1 MGFLCYVVHMIK
13 RNKYNKIIIES
24 TFNGKIEQSTATG
37 VKCIETFKAER
48 LADYG
53 KDAKI
58 VSIQQDE
65 DSASWAKALEQDKNY
80 KHNG

>member
-1 MGFLCYVVHMIK
+1 MIK
-13 RNKYNKIIIES
+13 TNNYKKIIIES
-24 TFNGKIEQSTATG
+24 TFERSTATG

-80 KHNG
+80 KYNG

>member
-1 MGFLCYVVHMIK
+1 MIK
-13 RNKYNKIIIES
+13 TNNYKKIIIES
-24 TFNGKIEQSTATG
+24 TFNGKIERSTATG

-58 VSIQQDE
+58 VSIQHDE
-65 DSASWAKALEQDKNY
+65 ESASWAKALEQDKNY
-80 KHNG
+80 KYNG